1 MPALT
6 MTTFN
11 LFLHCHLNVL
21 HCHNLCHNN
30 VLSSNI
36 SYEHGGKCKLNVLI
50 YYELPIKSLLIPQSE
65 VSMIQMF
72 VLPPICVKILRPS
85 VRVFKE
91 VGPLGGD

>member
-1 MPALT
+1 MLSIIPDLNQSSLNASSYYDNIQ
-6 MTTFN
+6 FI
-11 LFLHCHLNVL
+11 LHCHLNVL
-21 HCHNLCHNN
+21 HCHKIFCHNN

-72 VLPPICVKILRPS
+72 VLPPNLC
-85 VRVFKE
+85 
-91 VGPLGGD
+91 